1 MSQSQSQ
8 SQGDSFRPEPTSFLN
23 VYAPPAG
30 SYDELFVGPG
40 ELRAHTQRFA
50 DGLSRLGVESV
61 NRHWDR
67 AQRQIRENGV
77 TYNLHGHVD
86 GLDRPW
92 QLDPL
97 PLLITNDEWHSI
109 ERALCQRAHVL
120 DLVLQDMYGAQSL
133 LRQGLIP
140 PELMFANPGFLRACV
155 QRTHAPRRF
164 LHLYAADVVRGPAGD
179 FWILADRTQAP
190 SGMGYALENRV
201 VLSRALPNLYRD
213 CVVHRLAPFFSTL
226 LDTLRRM
233 SPRRIEQP
241 HVVLLTSGSYNET
254 YFEHAYLARYLGITL
269 VEGADLTVRDR
280 TVYLKTLGGL
290 QRVDVILRRM
300 DDAFCDPLSL
310 RSDSVLGVAGLIS
323 AVRAGNVAIANAL
336 GSGAVQCHGLLPF
349 LPALCQHLLGEE
361 LKLPSAATYW
371 CGQASALS
379 HVEANV
385 DKLLFKGA
393 FSGVGPADPI
403 SGATLSRAEKADL
416 LDKIRA
422 RPFDYVAQEPLEL
435 STAPVWQG
443 GALSPRKVTLR
454 SFLISDGP
462 GYRAMQGGLARV
474 ARDRQTLVTLQRG
487 AGSKDVWVLA
497 EGPISQLTL
506 LPARPVR
513 VELSRSGNDLP
524 SRVADNLFWM
534 GRYVER
540 AEGATRLMRA
550 ILLRL
555 TEDIAPSDVPELPML
570 VRAFGV
576 LTETPA
582 PAGYRGDEPDLGVL
596 ETYVMGQLTHPEAP
610 HSLLNSIGGAQR
622 AATAVRDRISG
633 DTWRVLSQLMEDHD
647 LLRENTTLG
656 IGEAL
661 DCTNR
666 LVVSFAALSGLQHES
681 LTRTFGYRF
690 AEMGRRLER
699 ARCTALLLRS
709 CFTVAHPEEAA
720 LQTAI
725 LEVLDN
731 IITYRRRYQGA
742 IQLAPVLDLL
752 LTDET
757 NPRSVAF
764 QLTEVE
770 THIRELP
777 RARNLPSRSEEERM
791 LIRALTRVRLAEIE
805 KLCVTAVDG
814 TRPGLEKHLQ
824 ALLEE
829 LPALSDTLSRG
840 YLSHSVPMQALG
852 VEATVNEDR

>member
-1 MSQSQSQ
+1 MPQSAT
-8 SQGDSFRPEPTSFLN
+8 DSHIDAAPFLQ
-23 VYAPPAG
+23 VYTPPAG
-30 SYDELFVGPG
+30 SHDEMFSGPG
-40 ELRAHTQRFA
+40 ALRPHAQRFA

-77 TYNLHGHVD
+77 TYNVHGHAD
-86 GLDRPW
+86 GLARPW

-97 PLLITNDEWHSI
+97 PLLITNDEWHGI

-120 DLVLQDMYGAQSL
+120 DLVAQDMYGAQAL

-155 QRTHAPRRF
+155 QRSHAPRRF
-164 LHLYAADVVRGPAGD
+164 LHLYAADVVRGASGS

-233 SPRRIEQP
+233 SPRRLDQP
-241 HVVLLTSGSYNET
+241 HVVLLTSGSFNET

-280 TVYLKTLGGL
+280 TVYMKTLGGL

-310 RSDSVLGVAGLIS
+310 RSESVLGVAGLTS
-323 AVRAGNVAIANAL
+323 AVRAGNVAVANAL
-336 GSGAVQCHGLLPF
+336 GSGAVQCHALLPF
-349 LPALCQHLLGEE
+349 LPALCQHLLGED
-361 LKLPSAATYW
+361 LKLPSATTYW
-371 CGQASALS
+371 CGQPGIIS
-379 HVEANV
+379 HVEAHF
-385 DKLLFKGA
+385 DELLVKGA
-393 FSGVGPADPI
+393 FPGVGPEDPVF
-403 SGATLSRAEKADL
+403 GALLGPGERAEL

-422 RPFDYVAQEPLEL
+422 RPHEYVAQERIEL

-443 GALSPRKVTLR
+443 GALTPRKVSLR
-454 SFLISDGP
+454 SFLVSDGP

-474 ARDRQTLVTLQRG
+474 ARDRTSPVVTLQRG

-534 GRYVER
+534 GRYMER
-540 AEGATRLMRA
+540 AESATRLVRA

-555 TEDIAPSDVPELPML
+555 TEDVAPSDVPELPML
-570 VRAFGV
+570 VQAFGA
-576 LTETPA
+576 LTQAPA
-582 PAGYRGDEPDLGVL
+582 PAGYHGEEPDLGAL
-596 ETYVMGQLTHPEAP
+596 ETYVIGQLTHADSG
-610 HSLLNSIGGAQR
+610 HSLLASITGVQR
-622 AATAVRDRISG
+622 AAASVRDRISG
-633 DTWRVLSQLMEDHD
+633 DTWRVLSQLMADHD
-647 LLRENTTLG
+647 LLRDNTALG

-661 DCTNR
+661 DCINR

-699 ARCTALLLRS
+699 ARCTASVLRT
-709 CFTVAHPEEAA
+709 CFSAVHPEEAA

-752 LTDET
+752 LIDET
-757 NPRSVAF
+757 NPRSLAF

-777 RARNLPSRSEEERM
+777 RARNSPSRSEEERL

-805 KLCVTAVDG
+805 ALCVPAPDG
-814 TRPGLEKHLQ
+814 SRPMLDQHLQ

-829 LPALSDTLSRG
+829 LPALSDALSRD
-840 YLSHSVPMQALG
+840 YLSHAQPMQALG
-852 VEATVNEDR
+852 HDAPMRDDR